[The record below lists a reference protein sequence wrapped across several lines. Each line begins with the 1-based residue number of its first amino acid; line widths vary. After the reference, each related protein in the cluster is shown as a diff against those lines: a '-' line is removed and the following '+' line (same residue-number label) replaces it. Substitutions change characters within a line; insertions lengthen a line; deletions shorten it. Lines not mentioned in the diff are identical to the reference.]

1 MLELSKVS
9 KSFRGP
15 EGEVRAL
22 EAVSLSVGAG
32 ELVVVHGPSGSGKTT
47 LLLIAGGLLRPSAGE
62 VLVEGR
68 DPYRL
73 GPNRRSALRA
83 ESVGFVF
90 QQFQLIPYLDV
101 LDNVR
106 APSAARPQPGA
117 LDRARELVRRFNL
130 EHRINHVPAQL
141 STGERQ
147 RTALARAVLNRP
159 KLILADEPTGN
170 LDDENAT
177 MALDYLAEFADQG
190 SAVLLVTHDAGA
202 AGRAHRTFRLDEGK
216 LAPASPFP
224 GGGVVRA
231 GTKHPSPGE
240 ASDQ

>member
-1 MLELSKVS
+1 MLELRQVS

-22 EAVSLSVGAG
+22 EAVSLSVEAG

-47 LLLIAGGLLRPSAGE
+47 LLLVAGGLLRPSAGE
-62 VLVEGR
+62 VLVEDR

-73 GPNRRSALRA
+73 GPNQRSALRA

-90 QQFQLIPYLDV
+90 QQFHLIPYLDV

-117 LDRARELVRRFNL
+117 LDRARELVRRFSL
-130 EHRINHVPAQL
+130 EHRIHHVPAQL

-147 RTALARAVLNRP
+147 RTALARALLNRP
-159 KLILADEPTGN
+159 KLLLADEPTGN
-170 LDDENAT
+170 LDRDNAGRV
-177 MALDYLAEFADQG
+177 LECLADFASSG
-190 SAVLLVTHDAGA
+190 GAVLLVTHDPSQVLGS
-202 AGRAHRTFRLDEGK
+202 HRTLRLDHGR
-216 LAPASPFP
+216 LVDA
-224 GGGVVRA
+224 
-231 GTKHPSPGE
+231 
-240 ASDQ
+240 

>member
-1 MLELSKVS
+1 MLEMREVS
-9 KSFRGP
+9 KSFQGP

-22 EAVSLSVGAG
+22 QDVSLSVAPG
-32 ELVVVHGPSGSGKTT
+32 ELVVVRGPSGCGKTT
-47 LLLIAGGLLRPSAGE
+47 LLLIAGGLLGPSAGE
-62 VLVEGR
+62 VLVGDR
-68 DPYRL
+68 APYRL
-73 GPNRRSALRA
+73 GANQRSALRA

-90 QQFQLIPYLDV
+90 QQFHLIPYLSV

-147 RTALARAVLNRP
+147 RTALARALLNHP

-177 MALDYLAEFADQG
+177 MVLKHLAEFADQG

-202 AGRAHRTFRLDEGK
+202 AGRAHRTFRLEEGK
-216 LAPASPFP
+216 LAPA
-224 GGGVVRA
+224 
-231 GTKHPSPGE
+231 
-240 ASDQ
+240 